1 MRLGLTSNLLSDVSL
16 SEAAKEFADLSVAD
30 IELSVDTGFS
40 LVQLDELLDPDSRHA
55 VQALLEQKGIEVSA
69 LSNHRDGQLVLG
81 PHHQVTDGFLRGT
94 PEEKIEYGISR
105 MKDTARAADAM
116 GVRVVTGFTGCPD
129 YSRWFHWPGE
139 RGWEVNLEA
148 MQEVWSGILAVYDE
162 YGVAFAHELHPKQVV
177 YEPWTAQ
184 ESLGIFKEFKSWGFN
199 LDTGNLVLAG
209 VDPVLFIRE
218 FGPHIL
224 YVHAKD
230 TEHARPTVR
239 EHFLARPKYGDVMRN
254 FRFRVP
260 GWGELDWPSIITELH
275 LVGYKGVVA
284 VEHEDPTMG
293 RIEGARRG
301 LEFLGPL
308 LLESSREARW
318 W

>member
-1 MRLGLTSNLLSDVSL
+1 VRLALTSNVLSDVSL
-16 SEAAKEFADLSVAD
+16 SEAVKTFIELSVTD

-40 LVQLDELLDPDSRHA
+40 LVQLDDLLDVGSRST
-55 VQALLEQKGIEVSA
+55 VQALLDEAGITVSA

-81 PHHQVTDGFLRGT
+81 PHHEVTDGFLRAT
-94 PEEKIEYGISR
+94 PEDKIAYGIRR
-105 MKDTARAADAM
+105 MKDTARAADAL

-148 MQEVWSGILAVYDE
+148 MQEVWSDILAVYDE
-162 YGVAFAHELHPKQVV
+162 YGVGFAHELHPKQVV
-177 YEPWTAQ
+177 YETWTAR
-184 ESLGIFKEFKSWGFN
+184 ESIQMFKDFNSWGFN

-209 VDPVLFIRE
+209 VDPVAFIRE
-218 FGPHIL
+218 FGSHVL

-230 TEHARPTVR
+230 VEHARPTTR
-239 EHFLARPKYGDVMRN
+239 EHFLARPNYGDVMRN

-260 GWGELDWPSIITELH
+260 GWGELDWQRIITELH
-275 LVGYKGVVA
+275 LVGYTGVVA
-284 VEHEDPTMG
+284 VENEDPTMG
-293 RIEGARRG
+293 RVEGARRG

>member
-1 MRLGLTSNLLSDVSL
+1 MPLA
-16 SEAAKEFADLSVAD
+16 EAAKVFADLSVTD
-30 IELSVDTGFS
+30 IELSVDTGFA
-40 LVQLDELLDPDSRHA
+40 LVQLDDLLDADSCRA
-55 VQALLEQKGIEVSA
+55 VKALLDEVPITVSA

-81 PHHQVTDGFLRGT
+81 PHHEVTNGFFRGT
-94 PEEKIEYGISR
+94 AEEKRTFGIRR
-105 MKDTARAADAM
+105 MKDTARAADAL
-116 GVRVVTGFTGCPD
+116 GVRIVTGFTGCPD

-177 YEPWTAQ
+177 YESWTAR
-184 ESLGIFKEFKSWGFN
+184 ESIEMFRDFKSWGLN

-209 VDPVLFIRE
+209 VDPVSFIRE
-218 FGPHIL
+218 FGAHVL

-230 TEHARPTVR
+230 VEHARPTTR
-239 EHFLARPKYGDVMRN
+239 EHFIARPKYGDIMRN

-260 GWGELDWPSIITELH
+260 GWGELNWPSILTELH
-275 LVGYKGVVA
+275 LIGYTGVVA

-293 RIEGARRG
+293 RVEGARRG
-301 LEFLGPL
+301 LQFLGPL
-308 LLESSREARW
+308 LLETSRERRW